1 MARGDCVTG
10 KILAILTCFIAFTSP
25 SSAQI
30 NLFLSTEQTKQI
42 IGLDGEISYIRDG
55 KENRNAI
62 NYALPIP
69 YDVNKV
75 VFTWQNSFGPFQL
88 RQSELVLSK
97 SLQPVIYNLTVSS
110 ENPDIVPKPFVDIE
124 KKGSVPNK
132 PSSFTVSFACVKE
145 QEGDVGINVKLT
157 LTNFNE
163 TLERHDVRV
172 LDFKFIKICR
182 KDFQPTKVT
191 KSQEKKRETKKD
203 AEIDKTSVFYIA
215 VGVACST
222 ILIIAIAVA
231 TLHVQSMPKNADN
244 TKDFKDYISQSDTT
258 SQGPSSAPRAVY
270 SSGALNHQF
279 EKQKRDIRSRLKD
292 IEISKN
298 LVTLGNVVQEGAFG
312 RVYVGSLLSSE
323 SGEEQKVFIKTVTD
337 QASPE
342 QVNLF
347 LTESCLLKKTSH
359 RNVLPVMH
367 VGLEEGVPPIVILP
381 YMNRG
386 NLKNYMRLSRTAEP
400 LSKTLTTRDIVFMAI
415 QIARGLQ
422 YLVKRK
428 IIHKDVA
435 TRNCVADEEYRVKI
449 TDNALARDF
458 FPGDYHCLGDNEN
471 RPVRWMA
478 VESLEFNVYTPASIV
493 WSYGVFLWELTTLA
507 QTPYANV
514 DPFEMLRYLKAGF
527 RLPQPPNCPDDLF
540 TVMACCWALA
550 PEERPHFSQVV
561 TCLEGFYNTL
571 NAFI

>member
-1 MARGDCVTG
+1 LC
-10 KILAILTCFIAFTSP
+10 
-25 SSAQI
+25 
-30 NLFLSTEQTKQI
+30 FLS
-42 IGLDGEISYIRDG
+42 G
-55 KENRNAI
+55 
-62 NYALPIP
+62 
-69 YDVNKV
+69 
-75 VFTWQNSFGPFQL
+75 
-88 RQSELVLSK
+88 
-97 SLQPVIYNLTVSS
+97 
-110 ENPDIVPKPFVDIE
+110 
-124 KKGSVPNK
+124 
-132 PSSFTVSFACVKE
+132 FTVSFACVKE

-435 TRNCVADEEYRVKI
+435 TRNCV
-449 TDNALARDF
+449 
-458 FPGDYHCLGDNEN
+458 
-471 RPVRWMA
+471 
-478 VESLEFNVYTPASIV
+478 
-493 WSYGVFLWELTTLA
+493 
-507 QTPYANV
+507 
-514 DPFEMLRYLKAGF
+514 
-527 RLPQPPNCPDDLF
+527 
-540 TVMACCWALA
+540 
-550 PEERPHFSQVV
+550 
-561 TCLEGFYNTL
+561 
-571 NAFI
+571 